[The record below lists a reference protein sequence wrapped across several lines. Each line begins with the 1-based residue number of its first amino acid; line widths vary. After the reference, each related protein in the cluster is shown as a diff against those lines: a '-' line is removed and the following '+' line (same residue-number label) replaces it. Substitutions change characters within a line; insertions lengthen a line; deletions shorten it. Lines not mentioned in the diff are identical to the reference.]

1 MYIAILGIITG
12 AFGTILA
19 LRLMAIDAQEHGTK
33 LTVRG
38 RVVVGLLCGLA
49 IALVVMV
56 MNGVWWDCD
65 LRAGATTPCVVHW
78 SW

>member
-19 LRLMAIDAQEHGTK
+19 LRLMAIDAQEHGIK